1 MSLFSNV
8 IITLTSLLLMPEQ
21 PAGALVYFWLISTLG
36 GMLSLYII
44 KHEADARLLFKQYK
58 FQANYDFL
66 TGIFNKRKFEE
77 VSRVLYD
84 RASQSPRLSSRLF
97 IWILITL
104 SRSMI
109 NTAIMKGTKC

>member
-1 MSLFSNV
+1 
-8 IITLTSLLLMPEQ
+8 
-21 PAGALVYFWLISTLG
+21 
-36 GMLSLYII
+36 MLSLYII

-84 RASQSPRLSSRLF
+84 RASQSPSSQLA
-97 IWILITL
+97 LIYL
-104 SRSMI
+104 DIDHFKQI
-109 NTAIMKGTKC
+109 NDQYGHYEGDQVLKELGRA